1 MTPAVNLIEKSGQH
15 FRVHEY
21 QHNPAA
27 GAYGQEAIEALQ
39 LNAERV
45 FKTLLVMLDGNPK
58 KLAVGIIPALEK
70 LDLKA
75 IAKATGAKKAE
86 MADPKQ
92 AERITGYLVGGIS
105 PLGQKRALPTALDD
119 SALQFD
125 SIFVSGGRRGLEI
138 ELEPAVLLELCRA
151 DVAAI
156 CR

>member
-1 MTPAVNLIEKSGQH
+1 MTPAINLLQKSGRD
-15 FRVHEY
+15 FRIHEY
-21 QHNPAA
+21 KHDPSS
-27 GAYGQEAIEALQ
+27 GAYGLEAIEALQ
-39 LNAERV
+39 LEAARV

-58 KLAVGIIPALEK
+58 KLAVGIIPAQEK

-75 IAKATGAKKAE
+75 IAKATRAKKAE

-105 PLGQKRALPTALDD
+105 PLGQKRALPTVLDD
-119 SALQFD
+119 SALPFA

-151 DVAAI
+151 DIAAI